1 MRLNLISE
9 TALLTGAVLV
19 AFLGMTIVKSQRRTV
34 ATWAVRLL
42 VSIPLFLAA
51 LWIVLLAIPYP
62 VDPGAPTFSIVGS
75 AVLIAGLAAEEL
87 VGTDLR
93 RMLGI

>member
-34 ATWAVRLL
+34 AAWALRLL

>member
-1 MRLNLISE
+1 MRVDLLRE
-9 TALLTGAVLV
+9 TALLTGAALI
-19 AFLGMTIVKSQRRTV
+19 AFVGMTLVKSRRRNV
-34 ATWAVRLL
+34 AAWTVRLL
-42 VSIPLFLAA
+42 LSLPLFLAA
-51 LWIVLLAIPYP
+51 LWVVLLAIPYP
-62 VDPGAPTFSIVGS
+62 LDPGAPTFSIVGS